1 VGDSFQVLAPLRPE
15 ELEALARDISH
26 RGVLVPVEV
35 DERGRILDGH
45 PRVAIARKL
54 GAKYKTVSRR
64 FASDSE
70 RVEHALKL
78 NILRRHLGPVSW
90 AQAFGKL

>member
-1 VGDSFQVLAPLRPE
+1 
-15 ELEALARDISH
+15 
-26 RGVLVPVEV
+26 
-35 DERGRILDGH
+35 
-45 PRVAIARKL
+45 VAIARKL